1 METKTRWM
9 IGDSLFDR
17 FVRKVEL
24 LPDANTPDRR
34 NGWRK
39 VLATQQG
46 APFLFVKTENL
57 FDDFYKA
64 LNEIN
69 CRQEDELIKLRKK
82 IKDIEGLPPICE
94 EGEI

>member
-1 METKTRWM
+1 MNTESRWM

-24 LPDANTPDRR
+24 LPDANAPDRR

-39 VLATQQG
+39 VLVTQRG
-46 APFLFVKTENL
+46 APFLFVKQENL

-64 LNEIN
+64 LNEIH
-69 CRQEDELIKLRKK
+69 CRQENELIELRKK
-82 IKDIEGLPPICE
+82 IKDIEGLPPISE